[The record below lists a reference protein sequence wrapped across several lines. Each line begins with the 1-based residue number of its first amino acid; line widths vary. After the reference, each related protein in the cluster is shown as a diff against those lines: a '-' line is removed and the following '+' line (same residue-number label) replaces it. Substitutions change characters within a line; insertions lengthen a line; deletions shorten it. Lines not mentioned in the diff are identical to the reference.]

1 MRMFAVENFL
11 NKRFLRKME
20 PYLEERIRE
29 LGFRITPQRQSIL
42 EAVAEA
48 GEKAQIEDIMER
60 VHAKSS
66 AISQATVY
74 RTLEIFGTHNLIH
87 VNVLAGQRVYEV
99 AGDNV
104 HHHMICQSC
113 WGDEKI
119 PHEVVDEFIDNV
131 QDKYG
136 FLAQPHHLFLLGLC
150 KYCQEEEANQKKS
163 KEEKEN
169 Q

>member
-11 NKRFLRKME
+11 NKKFLRKNGTLLRRTY
-20 PYLEERIRE
+20 PRTW
-29 LGFRITPQRQSIL
+29 FSHHPQRQLIL

-87 VNVLAGQRVYEV
+87 VNVLARP
-99 AGDNV
+99 A
-104 HHHMICQSC
+104 C
-113 WGDEKI
+113 
-119 PHEVVDEFIDNV
+119 
-131 QDKYG
+131 
-136 FLAQPHHLFLLGLC
+136 L
-150 KYCQEEEANQKKS
+150 
-163 KEEKEN
+163 
-169 Q
+169 